1 MLSSRSAPAVPVI
14 TVQSGLPGPRVL
26 ITAGVHGDE
35 CVGVG
40 VIFSLME
47 VLKSELCA
55 GLVFLAPSLNPEGLR
70 RGTRCLPGD
79 ERDLN
84 RLFPGDSRGGLADR
98 HAAAVWEE
106 LRDRR
111 PDALIDL
118 HTDSCASI
126 PYALVDRCVRPRA
139 DANAIEARA
148 WALAEASGF
157 TALAEYPPDLYRRY
171 QLDRSLTGAMMNLL
185 GVPTVTL
192 ECGPRRLLDP
202 AAVEEATV
210 ATLGAVTALGVC
222 RRPAPRHQSHLGPG
236 RWRRDAGP
244 RCAAAGVLR
253 PLVAPGGRFA
263 AGDALAELRGLEG
276 QRVER
281 LRAAESGVVIALPER
296 GWVEEGA
303 VVATVAIPTR

>member
-14 TVQSGLPGPRVL
+14 TLQSGLPGPRVL

-40 VIFSLME
+40 VIFSLLE
-47 VLKSELCA
+47 LLKTELRA

-139 DANAIEARA
+139 DANLIEERA
-148 WALAEASGF
+148 WALAEGSGF

-210 ATLGAVTALGVC
+210 ATTAPSSTQPRSGSAITTPLSAA
-222 RRPAPRHQSHLGPG
+222 RRRSTRCPSSPRISAKASPAEKRPPGPSRG
-236 RWRRDAGP
+236 RSTPAAAQRGPASRRKRPGP
-244 RCAAAGVLR
+244 RWLGWRGAGRRHSPKAVS
-253 PLVAPGGRFA
+253 APK
-263 AGDALAELRGLEG
+263 
-276 QRVER
+276 
-281 LRAAESGVVIALPER
+281 
-296 GWVEEGA
+296 
-303 VVATVAIPTR
+303 VATVALPAR